1 MADDDLL
8 TRARRLAEPAA
19 APDPGLAARLADSS
33 DIPVVREAGRIL
45 AAVDPRLLCPPGQ
58 EPRPLRV
65 ALVPSF
71 TADQL
76 AAPLRI
82 ALLAAGFAPDFQIAA
97 PDQQLL
103 CLGGAVA
110 DLDAFDAELTLCPVH
125 EEVFLPRD
133 LDPGDG
139 AAVRAAVDERW
150 ERFAAAVTGYAA
162 RTAGAVLLTTV
173 PLPAAALRRVVS
185 HRGRAALARLWREL
199 NLRILDLADG
209 ADRVDVLDLETLLA
223 EHPGPLRD
231 ARLHAFAQMAWAPGV
246 EHRYA
251 AEVAAYT
258 RAFTGRGK
266 KCLVLDLD
274 NTLWGGVLGDDGPE
288 NIDIGPMYPGNAYA
302 AVQRTA
308 LALRRQG
315 VLLAVAS
322 KNDPEL
328 VARVLDEHPELVL
341 RASDFVAVEA
351 GWGAKDESI
360 RRIAKQLDIG
370 LDSIVFADDSAF
382 ECDLVRH
389 SVPEVTVIHLA
400 GDPAEHAASVLARG
414 GFDSLTTTDTDKER
428 TGLYRARAERHRFG
442 AEQSSPEDY
451 LHGLDLR
458 VTLNAADEY
467 TLPRIVQLGGRTNQF
482 NLLGRCHPE
491 AETRRMA
498 HSPEHALLAFEVTDR
513 FGDEGIVG
521 ALWIARNPDHWVL
534 ENAVMSCRVF
544 ARGVEHAVLG
554 AVADAA
560 RAAGAHR
567 LEADFRSTPRNGP
580 AARFLDEAG
589 FAPAA
594 PEADGAGRRVLA
606 LDSGPRTTA
615 AWITTTVTAPALSPD
630 SREGHR
636 IP

>member
-1 MADDDLL
+1 MADDDDLL
-8 TRARRLAEPAA
+8 TRARRLTEPGA
-19 APDPGLAARLADSS
+19 APDPGLAARLAGRADL
-33 DIPVVREAGRIL
+33 PAVREAGRIL
-45 AAVDPRLLCPPGQ
+45 AAADPRLLFPPGH

-82 ALLAAGFAPDFQIAA
+82 ALLAAGFAPEFHITA
-97 PDQQLL
+97 PDRQLL
-103 CLGGAVA
+103 LLGGAV
-110 DLDAFDAELTLCPVH
+110 DGLDAFGADLTLCPAH
-125 EEVFLPRD
+125 EEVLLPRD
-133 LDPGDG
+133 VDPGD
-139 AAVRAAVDERW
+139 AAALRAAVEERW
-150 ERFAAAVTGYAA
+150 ERFAAAVTAYAA
-162 RTAGAVLLTTV
+162 RTAGAVLLATV
-173 PLPAAALRRVVS
+173 PLPAAALRRIVS

-199 NLRILDLADG
+199 NLRILDLAERT
-209 ADRVDVLDLETLLA
+209 DRVDVLDLETLLA

-251 AEVAAYT
+251 AEVAGYA
-258 RAFTGRGK
+258 RALTGRGR

-288 NIDIGPMYPGNAYA
+288 NIEIGPLYPGNAYA

-322 KNDPEL
+322 KNDPDL
-328 VARVLDEHPELVL
+328 VARVLDEHPELLL
-341 RASDFVAVEA
+341 RASDFVAIEA
-351 GWGAKDESI
+351 GWGAKDDSI
-360 RRIAKQLDIG
+360 RRIAEQLNIG
-370 LDSIVFADDSAF
+370 LDAMVFADDSAF

-389 SVPEVTVIHLA
+389 ALPEVTVIHLA
-400 GDPAEHAASVLARG
+400 GDPAGHAAALLAEG
-414 GFDSLTTTDTDKER
+414 GFDALTTTDTDKER
-428 TGLYRARAERHRFG
+428 TGLYRARAQRHRFS
-442 AEQSSPEDY
+442 AEQPSPEDY
-451 LHGLDLR
+451 LHGLGLR
-458 VTLNAADEY
+458 VTLRAADDY

-482 NLLGRCHPE
+482 NLTGRCHPE
-491 AETRRMA
+491 DATRRMA
-498 HSPEHALLAFEVTDR
+498 HSPDHALLAFEVADR

-521 ALWIARNPDHWVL
+521 ALWIARHPDHWVL

-567 LEADFRSTPRNGP
+567 LEADFRATPRNGP

-594 PEADGAGRRVLA
+594 PGASGTARRSLA
-606 LDSGPRTTA
+606 LDPGPRTTA
-615 AWITTTVTAPALSPD
+615 PWITTTVTAPALAD